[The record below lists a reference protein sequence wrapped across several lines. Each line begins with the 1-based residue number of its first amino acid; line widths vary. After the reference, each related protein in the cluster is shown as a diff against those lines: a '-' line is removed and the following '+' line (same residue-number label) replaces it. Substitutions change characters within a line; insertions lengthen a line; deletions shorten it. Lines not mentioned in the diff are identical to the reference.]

1 MREKGKVGRMSE
13 GITLHQLFKQL
24 EYDLGLRL
32 VAGSAGLDKKILA
45 VAEVNRPGLALYGDY
60 DYFANDRIQVM
71 GAGEIQYVRKISSE
85 ERREIFQKML
95 SYDIPCFV
103 VTRGLDI
110 PQELIEECDRA
121 ATPLFGSEL
130 STPVFVGRLV
140 PRLEDEFGPSTVIHG
155 DFIEAF
161 GIGVLILGDSGI
173 GKSECALELVRRGHR
188 LIADDAVLL
197 KRVTGHRVLGS
208 NVYPFGHYMEV
219 RGVGIIDV
227 SALFG
232 ITAVRAKKS
241 VDMAVTLEHWDESKN
256 YNRSGLD
263 EETYPILDEK
273 LPHVTIPVQP
283 GRNTSIVV
291 EVAVMN
297 LRAKKMGHHSAR
309 EFDEA
314 VIRHMRGEVVGE
326 ELACSELDD

>member
-1 MREKGKVGRMSE
+1 MSE
-13 GITLHQLFKQL
+13 NVTLRQLFKQL

-32 VAGSAGLDKKILA
+32 IAGGAGLDKKIIA
-45 VAEVNRPGLALYGDY
+45 VAEVNRPGLALCGYY
-60 DYFANDRIQVM
+60 EHFANDRIQVM
-71 GAGEIQYVRKISSE
+71 GAGEIQYVETVGSE
-85 ERREIFQKML
+85 ERREIFRKML

-103 VTRGLDI
+103 VTRNLNV
-110 PQELIEECDRA
+110 PQELLEECDFA
-121 ATPLFGSEL
+121 ATPLFSSDL
-130 STPVFVGRLV
+130 STPAFVGRLV
-140 PRLEDEFGPSTVIHG
+140 PRLEDEFGPSTVVHG
-155 DFIEAF
+155 DFVEAF

-173 GKSECALELVRRGHR
+173 GKSECALDLIRRGHR

-197 KRVTGHRVLGS
+197 KRVTGHRILGS
-208 NVYPFGHYMEV
+208 SVYPFGHYMEV

-232 ITAVRAKKS
+232 ITAVRVKKS
-241 VDMAVTLEHWDESKN
+241 VDMVVTLEHWIEGKK
-256 YNRSGLD
+256 YNRSGL
-263 EETYPILDEK
+263 EEEIHTILDED

-291 EVAVMN
+291 EVAAMN

-309 EFDEA
+309 EFDDA
-314 VIRHMRGEVVGE
+314 VIRHMRGEVTGK